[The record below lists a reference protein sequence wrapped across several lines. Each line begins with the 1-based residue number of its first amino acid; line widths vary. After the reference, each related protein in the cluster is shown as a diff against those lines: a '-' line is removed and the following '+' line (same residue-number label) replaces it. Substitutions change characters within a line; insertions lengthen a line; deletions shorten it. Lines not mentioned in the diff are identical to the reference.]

1 MNLDSLSFTLS
12 QISYLVASLTK
23 KNYKQVVGELT
34 KLITLHGLEADRHLL
49 QCLFSSVDFSESA
62 SKISAPTHQNQV
74 LLEQCS
80 SLLNKPS
87 LLTAVCYITDNPL
100 ITNKTLKV
108 GPQFFHQLS
117 KCLRLSAVQEV
128 VFGIALRHSSNTEIA
143 NLAQAHLRSTVPILV
158 QSYID
163 TEGSSQQHG
172 GGLHETSPEVL
183 HLILSTILKTPKE
196 VGLTNDIHTTFLKTL
211 QRDFPKELVPV
222 VLAPLVYPEQCE
234 LAPEMSSDGP
244 GLSGARVLAVMC
256 RTHSGLEESLNIQTP
271 GSFNKGSDARSSWNV
286 EVLIQALK
294 EIIANFQWNSV
305 VSELDHPEFIIKD
318 RQGLCLLI
326 NALRQGLQTFGFHP
340 ETFPIDQFYKR
351 WTNVEGQFSLIQHIL
366 KNPDIFCFADYSCV
380 PVAVDVLKT
389 PPEQDGKE
397 LANWRSLNLAELLLN
412 LSECGLY
419 NHVQELFKIPIHSC
433 PDVLVLALLQ
443 ISGPVTLLRQELL
456 TTLIPI
462 FLGNHP
468 NSAIILH
475 HAWHTQNINI
485 KPIIMHAMAEWY
497 VRGDCDQTRLSRIL
511 DVAQDLKALSMLLNA
526 QSAQSYPFI
535 IDLACLA
542 SRREYLKLEKWLSDK
557 INEHGEAFVTAC
569 IKFLHRRCP
578 QISKGEDTLTKV
590 APLPTETLTTI
601 VVCLQRCMN
610 NVGPDCQEAIIT
622 IVNNCTLLLKSRQQ
636 QPTILRSRAIEGAI
650 NPSVFAGQLYNHTGV
665 DPIAGLSTN
674 LANINL
680 GGPTNSAFNIQGGL
694 GPLVQSPGSPS
705 RILSAGPSNSPFP
718 IIPIQHQGPVG
729 TGSSLVLGVNQMSN
743 IGRMGPNPNID
754 KARIPEYNLFPDIS
768 SHVSK
773 EIEDE
778 ANNYFQR
785 IYNHPPSSHFIH

>member
-1 MNLDSLSFTLS
+1 M
-12 QISYLVASLTK
+12 
-23 KNYKQVVGELT
+23 
-34 KLITLHGLEADRHLL
+34 
-49 QCLFSSVDFSESA
+49 
-62 SKISAPTHQNQV
+62 
-74 LLEQCS
+74 
-80 SLLNKPS
+80 
-87 LLTAVCYITDNPL
+87 
-100 ITNKTLKV
+100 
-108 GPQFFHQLS
+108 S

-128 VFGIALRHSSNTEIA
+128 VFAIALRHSSNTEVA
-143 NLAQAHLRSTVPILV
+143 NLANAHLRASVPALV

-163 TEGSSQQHG
+163 TEGSSRQHE
-172 GGLHETSPEVL
+172 GGLHETTPEVV

-234 LAPEMSSDGP
+234 LAPEMSSEGP
-244 GLSGARVLAVMC
+244 GLSGGMLETSLADLVTEIGYGFTSSVEECRNNIMKLGGRDVSPGIIARVLAVMC

-271 GSFNKGSDARSSWNV
+271 GSFNKGPDGRTSWNI
-286 EVLIQALK
+286 EILIQALK
-294 EIIANFQWNSV
+294 EVISNFQWNSV

-326 NALRQGLQTFGFHP
+326 NGLRQGLQTFGFHP

-366 KNPDIFCFADYSCV
+366 KNSDVFCFADYSCV

-397 LANWRSLNLAELLLN
+397 LANWRSLNLVELLLN

-419 NHVQELFKIPIHSC
+419 NHVQELFKVPIHSC

-443 ISGPVTLLRQELL
+443 ISSPVTLLRQELL
-456 TTLIPI
+456 TNLIPI

-468 NSAIILH
+468 NAAIILH

-497 VRGDCDQTRLSRIL
+497 VRGECDQTRLSRIL

-557 INEHGEAFVTAC
+557 ISEHGETFVSAC

-590 APLPTETLTTI
+590 VPLPTETLTTI

-610 NVGPDCQEAIIT
+610 TVGPDCQEAILT

-636 QPTILRSRAIEGAI
+636 QPTMIRSRAIEGAI

-680 GGPTNSAFNIQGGL
+680 AGPTSSAFNIQGGL

-705 RILSAGPSNSPFP
+705 RILNAGPSNSPFP
-718 IIPIQHQGPVG
+718 IIPMQHQGPVG

-754 KARIPEYNLFPDIS
+754 KTRIPEYNLFPDIS

-785 IYNHPPSSHFIH
+785 IYNHPPHPTLSIDEVLAMLKRFQDSHSKREKEVNTLICI